1 MRASDFARHLSR
13 IHSRAKHGGS
23 TARANRCAR
32 ALIRRTGAAPIIH
45 AGKVIAYRLPGGS
58 IACEKQRFR
67 DPESAG
73 VELARIRRTSAHS
86 YIPVRAYR
94 CDLCG
99 GWHLASKA
107 KGIP

>member
-1 MRASDFARHLSR
+1 MRAADFARQLSR
-13 IHSRAKHGGS
+13 IHSVAKHGGS
-23 TARANRCAR
+23 LARASRCAR
-32 ALIRRTGAAPIIH
+32 ALIRRTGAVPIVH
-45 AGKVIAYRLPGGS
+45 ASKVIAYRLPDGS

-94 CDLCG
+94 CDLCR
-99 GWHLASKA
+99 GWHLTSKSQ
-107 KGIP
+107 GHP